1 MKKLFAVLAF
11 VLLTTAVFAQEDE
24 TPDPNHGRAD
34 CRTIEQSN
42 NRAVQFAGVKVF
54 ITLRGVDMGFEEPTD
69 VVIYTNGH
77 DYVAVAFVGGCAYAA
92 HEFKD
97 EEEVAGFVNANSKH
111 VERFQPT
118 KWRP

>member
-42 NRAVQFAGVKVF
+42 NLAAEAGIKVF
-54 ITLRGVDMGFEEPTD
+54 MTLRSVDLGFQEPTD
-69 VVIYTNGH
+69 AVIYTDGQE
-77 DYVAVAFVGGCAYAA
+77 YVAIAFVSGCAYAA
-92 HEFKD
+92 HQFKD
-97 EEEVAGFVNANSKH
+97 DAELAKFVNAN
-111 VERFQPT
+111 T
-118 KWRP
+118 KQADHLTPL